1 VSAADPLDTFLS
13 SASPPPDLT
22 DERVQVMMAGVFAR
36 LDQAPPPRRP
46 RSAVWR
52 IFLAPLPR
60 YAVQMA
66 TAALLGV
73 LLGAALPQ
81 KEETVQQPPLVALI
95 SASTPSQPL
104 GF

>member
-1 VSAADPLDTFLS
+1 MTAADPLDTFMR
-13 SASPPPDLT
+13 SAAPPPDLT
-22 DERVQVMMAGVFAR
+22 DDRVQVMVAGVFAR
-36 LDQAPPPRRP
+36 LDQEPPMRRP
-46 RSAVWR
+46 RSALRW
-52 IFLAPLPR
+52 IFLAPRPR